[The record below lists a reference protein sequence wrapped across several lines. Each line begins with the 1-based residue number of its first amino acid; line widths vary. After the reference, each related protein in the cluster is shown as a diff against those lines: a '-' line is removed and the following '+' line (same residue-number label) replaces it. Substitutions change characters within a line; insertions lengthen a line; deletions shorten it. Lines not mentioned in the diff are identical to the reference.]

1 MSVASSNVETR
12 ERYHPRVDTNL
23 LVRVLINGRAVAA
36 KARDLSMAG
45 VYLAGDPTLGR
56 NRLALS
62 IPLPDDREVVV
73 QCRVRRRDA
82 DGVAVE
88 FEQVD
93 WEDLFALARYL
104 HPRLPEE

>member
-1 MSVASSNVETR
+1 MSIASTNVEPR

-45 VYLAGDPTLGR
+45 VYLSGDPTLGR
-56 NRLALS
+56 NRLALAL
-62 IPLPDDREVVV
+62 PLPGEREVVV
-73 QCRVRRRDA
+73 QCRVRRRDL

-88 FEQVD
+88 FEQLD
-93 WEDLFALARYL
+93 WDDLFALARYL
-104 HPRLPEE
+104 HPRLPE